1 MISYLCHGVPK
12 AEAKDVS
19 AKRIFKKRI
28 PKTFQIWWKITGS
41 RNATNSNEDKFK
53 NSAQRHQK
61 ITKNHGQRKS
71 LESSQTGGEVEM
83 PILNVR
89 TNSPKD
95 RKFPIR
101 KGGSQKT
108 SLRCQKK
115 RPINLKVCF

>member
-61 ITKNHGQRKS
+61 ITKNHGQ
-71 LESSQTGGEVEM
+71 
-83 PILNVR
+83 
-89 TNSPKD
+89 
-95 RKFPIR
+95 
-101 KGGSQKT
+101 
-108 SLRCQKK
+108 
-115 RPINLKVCF
+115 